1 MSPSRKQP
9 SGKKCRVLV
18 ICPQAL
24 LREGLRLLLAQDE
37 DLEIVEMAADA
48 CIALQGTSR
57 LPSDVAIIALGRE
70 SADCRAAIRHLLDA
84 HPELPLLVVS
94 SDTDPA
100 RVQQALACG
109 ASGYLP
115 LDADLDQLLWAVN
128 NVANGELILHPAIM
142 RALASHLAN
151 EGNGH
156 THPVL
161 DDLSP
166 REQEVLSYI
175 VQGLSDRDIAQALFI
190 SVRTV
195 QAHLAHVYTKLGVH
209 SRTEAAVMAVRA
221 GWFPAAHQQE
231 ENQ

>member
-1 MSPSRKQP
+1 MSPSRQQP
-9 SGKKCRVLV
+9 SAKKCRVLV

-24 LREGLRLLLAQDE
+24 LRAGLRLLLAQDE
-37 DLEIVEMAADA
+37 DLEIVELAADA
-48 CIALQGTSR
+48 CEALQSSLG
-57 LPSDVAIIALGRE
+57 PQSDVVIVAFGRE
-70 SADCRAAIRHLLDA
+70 DVDCKAAIRHLLEDC
-84 HPELPLLVVS
+84 PDLPLLVVS
-94 SDTDPA
+94 SDTHPA
-100 RVQQALACG
+100 HVQQALACG

-128 NVANGELILHPAIM
+128 NVANGELTLHPAIM
-142 RALASHLAN
+142 RALASHLAD
-151 EGNGH
+151 EENGH
-156 THPVL
+156 THSIL

-175 VQGLSDRDIAQALFI
+175 VQGLSDRDVAQALFI

-195 QAHLAHVYTKLGVH
+195 QAHLSHVYTKLGVH

-221 GWFPAAHQQE
+221 GWFPATRQQE